1 MSSAAG
7 GSEWATIDAEAP
19 HGQMSSADRVRA
31 DRQERRL
38 GRTSPDRTSV
48 ARHRASDARRSTN
61 PTRAIA
67 DDRDP
72 RSRFDG
78 GLAVGVVSG
87 AAVEVAAGGG
97 SAIAAGLLAVELV
110 RDPRQLLPSAAP
122 SSRGDGRDDGDDRD
136 ARDQ

>member
-78 GLAVGVVSG
+78 GAGDDADG
-87 AAVEVAAGGG
+87 EVAAGGG